1 LERHI
6 KHVCGCFRRSSASDA
21 LPFANGLSSSL
32 VCKREVRFSPYLL
45 NNFRMKQWIAL
56 IFVQQIL
63 EAHDSVEQAR
73 ESDLEGVV
81 FIGAE
86 IEAGTW

>member
-1 LERHI
+1 
-6 KHVCGCFRRSSASDA
+6 
-21 LPFANGLSSSL
+21 
-32 VCKREVRFSPYLL
+32 
-45 NNFRMKQWIAL
+45 MKQWIAL

-63 EAHDSVEQAR
+63 EAHDSVEQAH

>member
-1 LERHI
+1 VVIDSVVDEI
-6 KHVCGCFRRSSASDA
+6 VT
-21 LPFANGLSSSL
+21 
-32 VCKREVRFSPYLL
+32 ERFSSTQASNDVRTEHGTDLL

-63 EAHDSVEQAR
+63 EAHDSVEQAH
-73 ESDLEGVV
+73 ESDLEGGV